1 MFDSLQPNNHLPLL
15 PTDFNYDNVKILKAA
30 NEANKV
36 LSKMNALATKLPER
50 LLLLA
55 PLLVK
60 ESVASSE
67 IENINTTVFKVF
79 EMEIIPEKQ
88 QHGPSKEVLNY
99 RAAVLR
105 GFEIVQSKGFL
116 STNDF
121 VEIQSI
127 IEPHKTGVRKVP
139 VKIMNDTTKEV
150 YYTPP
155 EGEALIRDLLANL
168 EKFINNHDDDIDALI
183 KCAVFHY
190 QFESIHPFQDGNGRV
205 GRILMILYLVLAKV
219 LDMPVLF
226 LSGYIMKHKR
236 QYYEV
241 LRKANQTND
250 FTEVILFTLESIRIQ
265 AEVTTNTILG
275 IEGLMTHF
283 QKVMKEN
290 TSFYTHELVNI
301 IFAKPFLTIEY
312 LQKSLNLSARQTAS
326 KYLSQL
332 VKLGLLKEQKFGK
345 NKYFYSQEFLK
356 LLS

>member
-1 MFDSLQPNNHLPLL
+1 MFKPQNPNNDLPLL
-15 PTDFNYDNVKILKAA
+15 PTNFNYDNVKILKAA

-36 LSKMNALATKLPER
+36 LSKMNALASKLPES

-79 EMEIIPEKQ
+79 EMEIMPKDQ
-88 QHGPSKEVLNY
+88 QRGPSKEVLNY
-99 RAAVLR
+99 RSAVLR
-105 GFEIVQSKGFL
+105 GFDIVKAKGFL

-127 IEPHKTGVRKVP
+127 VEPNKTGIRKVP
-139 VKIMNDTTKEV
+139 VKIINDLTKV
-150 YYTPP
+150 VHYTPP
-155 EGEALIRDLLANL
+155 EGESVIRDLLANL
-168 EKFINNHDDDIDALI
+168 EKFINNSDDIDPLI

-205 GRILMILYLVLAKV
+205 GRILMILYLVLARV
-219 LDMPVLF
+219 LDMPILF
-226 LSGYIMKHKR
+226 LSGYIMKHKK

-241 LRKANQTND
+241 LRNANQTND
-250 FTEVILFTLESIRIQ
+250 FTEVILFTLESIKTQ
-265 AEVTTNTILG
+265 AEETTNTIQS
-275 IEGLMTHF
+275 IELLMRKF
-283 QKVMKEN
+283 QDKMKAN

-301 IFAKPFLTIEY
+301 IFAKPFLTIDY
-312 LQKSLNLSARQTAS
+312 LQTSLNLSARQTAS
-326 KYLSQL
+326 KYLRQL
-332 VKLGLLKEQKFGK
+332 VKLGLLKEHKFGK
-345 NKYFYSQEFLK
+345 YKFFYSEDFLK